1 MSAAG
6 PPQGANDSPR
16 GAAQRRT
23 PQAWGDHTNAAG
35 PLRARFGAA
44 GEPRASTAEVDWYRE
59 RLPRDAGPCLEV
71 MCGYGRLLVPLV
83 EAGLNVHGVDI
94 SPAMLAECEAGLT
107 RAALAAPLFRQ
118 DVAELNVPF
127 RYAAA
132 SIPGGAF
139 QRLTDVERALA
150 ALLRIRAH
158 LVDPALLCIDL
169 YVPAER
175 VQRIAAPQIEVRT
188 ATLADGSRIALRS
201 ETTML
206 PDVRLARTAN
216 RYVLRRGNDLVAE
229 ENETVSV
236 TWYAEDEIA
245 ALLADAGFRDVKL
258 HSSPRESGEDR
269 TFCVSA
275 RVAA

>member
-1 MSAAG
+1 VS
-6 PPQGANDSPR
+6 
-16 GAAQRRT
+16 
-23 PQAWGDHTNAAG
+23 AAG

-44 GEPRASTAEVDWYRE
+44 GEPRASTFEIDWYRD
-59 RLPRDAGPCLEV
+59 RLPRDAGPCLEA

-83 EAGLNVHGVDI
+83 QAGLNIHGVDI
-94 SPAMLAECEAGLT
+94 SPAMLAECESGLD

-139 QRLTDVERALA
+139 QRLTDIERARA
-150 ALLRIRAH
+150 ALLHIRAH
-158 LVDPALLCIDL
+158 LVDPALLWMDL

-206 PDVRLARTAN
+206 PDARLARTEN
-216 RYVLRRGNDLVAE
+216 RYVHRRGNELIAE
-229 ENETVSV
+229 ENETIAV
-236 TWYAEDEIA
+236 TWYAADEIA
-245 ALLADAGFRDVKL
+245 ALLTDAGFRDAAF
-258 HSSPRESGEDR
+258 HPSPRKSGEDR